1 MMAPQGAVNLQ
12 KTSFWRTQI
21 YKVVSLCIGLPLKT
35 TLAAAS
41 GSVAEV

>member
-1 MMAPQGAVNLQ
+1 MAQLWHHKAPF
-12 KTSFWRTQI
+12 TCRTQ
-21 YKVVSLCIGLPLKT
+21 VSLGIGLPLKT